1 MIALQFASF
10 GQPTDVVA
18 PKDIDKPEPGKG
30 EIRLKLVLSP
40 IHNHDLATIRG
51 TYGIKPPLPAVGGS
65 EMVGVVDAIGEG
77 VTGISPGQRMT
88 TMLRGAWAQF
98 AIAPAASAIPI
109 PPNVPDEVAAQLI
122 AMPLSAMILFDE
134 LHAPAGSWVVQNA
147 ANGAVGRNFMRI
159 AQAAGVNVVNL
170 VRRDSSVA
178 EMKSFGA
185 QHVVNTENADWEK
198 QIRDMAGSGDIVAVV
213 DSVCDANSTQLN
225 ALLARGGQ
233 HVVFGALAAHALV
246 LNPGNLIFKESTV
259 RGFWMTSWVEH
270 ATNEQRVGAIMK
282 LVGLAMNGTLA
293 LPVGSVHPLA
303 DSTAAL
309 KAAETPGR
317 PGKVLFKGD

>member
-98 AIAPAASAIPI
+98 A
-109 PPNVPDEVAAQLI
+109 
-122 AMPLSAMILFDE
+122 
-134 LHAPAGSWVVQNA
+134 
-147 ANGAVGRNFMRI
+147 
-159 AQAAGVNVVNL
+159 
-170 VRRDSSVA
+170 
-178 EMKSFGA
+178 
-185 QHVVNTENADWEK
+185 
-198 QIRDMAGSGDIVAVV
+198 
-213 DSVCDANSTQLN
+213 
-225 ALLARGGQ
+225 
-233 HVVFGALAAHALV
+233 
-246 LNPGNLIFKESTV
+246 
-259 RGFWMTSWVEH
+259 
-270 ATNEQRVGAIMK
+270 
-282 LVGLAMNGTLA
+282 
-293 LPVGSVHPLA
+293 
-303 DSTAAL
+303 
-309 KAAETPGR
+309 
-317 PGKVLFKGD
+317 